1 MEFVPFPLFKK
12 FSFRFYP
19 LLFKR
24 PKTLRYC
31 VNCKHFSI
39 TTLFPIGFLEFG
51 FKDLIEVAII
61 AFILVY
67 LYRWIRGSFAIQATI
82 GLITVIALNA
92 LVSIL
97 GLTTINFIISSILEI
112 GVLAVVIIFQPEI
125 RKLLYSLGKNAQ
137 IDRLF
142 NTDNSYPVFDEVIEA
157 VKIMAKEKTGALI
170 VFARNA
176 SLQDVINQGTLIQA
190 DVSKDLLLT
199 IFNKNTPLHDG
210 AVVIRNGRIER
221 ASVYLTL
228 SQNPN
233 ISRVFGTRHRAA
245 VGVTESSNVFVLVV
259 SEETGRISV
268 ARAGSL
274 KSGLTIQQLRTELQE
289 HIGDKNNL
297 KVEDSFTRSTQ
308 TELKF

>member
-1 MEFVPFPLFKK
+1 M
-12 FSFRFYP
+12 
-19 LLFKR
+19 
-24 PKTLRYC
+24 RYC
-31 VNCKHFSI
+31 ANYQHFSRYI
-39 TTLFPIGFLEFG
+39 LLFPIGFLEFG

-61 AFILVY
+61 GFILVY
-67 LYRWIRGSFAIQATI
+67 LYRWIRGSFAIQATV
-82 GLITVIALNA
+82 GLITIILLNA

-125 RKLLYSLGKNAQ
+125 RKLLYSLGRNAQ

-142 NTDNSYPVFDEVIEA
+142 NTENSYPVFDEVIEA

-176 SLQDVINQGTLIQA
+176 SLQDVINPGTLIQA

-289 HIGDKNNL
+289 HIGDNNDL
-297 KVEDSFTRSTQ
+297 KVEDRFSRTTQ